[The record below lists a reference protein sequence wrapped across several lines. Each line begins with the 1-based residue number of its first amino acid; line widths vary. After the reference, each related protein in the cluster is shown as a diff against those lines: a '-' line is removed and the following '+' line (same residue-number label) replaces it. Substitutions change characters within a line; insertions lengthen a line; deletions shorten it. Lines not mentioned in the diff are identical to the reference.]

1 MKALLES
8 LIPYAVL
15 GVVTALIGVAGGW
28 WIMDARLDRCQVDG
42 LKAQAQIEALRAAN
56 ADLHKAVTDQS
67 AATIRLAEDG
77 KARQQKAEAALDA
90 ILRAQTATRT
100 TIAALGA
107 RIQAPGAS
115 ALDCT
120 LAAAEVRAS
129 IR

>member
-1 MKALLES
+1 MILAPLF
-8 LIPYAVL
+8 PYIAAGCGLAGL
-15 GVVTALIGVAGGW
+15 GGGW
-28 WIMDARLDRCQVDG
+28 WIMDARLDRCKTARAN
-42 LKAQAQIEALRAAN
+42 LEAQIIALRAAN

-77 KARQQKAEAALDA
+77 KARQQKEA

-100 TIAALGA
+100 TIASLGA

-115 ALDCT
+115 ALDCAVAT
-120 LAAAEVRAS
+120 AEVRAS

>member
-1 MKALLES
+1 MIAGLV
-8 LIPYAVL
+8 PYIAA
-15 GVVTALIGVAGGW
+15 GCLIGGIAGGV
-28 WIMDARLDRCQVDG
+28 WIMEARLDRCKAARESLDAQIVS
-42 LKAQAQIEALRAAN
+42 LKAAN
-56 ADLHKAVTDQS
+56 SDLHKAVTDQS

-77 KARQQKAEAALDA
+77 KARQQKAEAALEA

>member
-1 MKALLES
+1 MIAGLV
-8 LIPYAVL
+8 PYIAAGCVL
-15 GVVTALIGVAGGW
+15 GGLAGGF
-28 WIMDARLDRCQVDG
+28 WIMDARLDRCKAARESLDAQIVS
-42 LKAQAQIEALRAAN
+42 LKAAN
-56 ADLHKAVTDQS
+56 SDLHKAVTDQS

-77 KARQQKAEAALDA
+77 KARQQKAEAALEA

-100 TIAALGA
+100 TIASLGA

>member
-1 MKALLES
+1 MILAPLF
-8 LIPYAVL
+8 PYIAAGCVL
-15 GVVTALIGVAGGW
+15 AGLGGGW
-28 WIMDARLDRCQVDG
+28 WIMDARLDRCKTARANLD
-42 LKAQAQIEALRAAN
+42 AQIVALRAAN

-77 KARQQKAEAALDA
+77 KARQQKAEAALEA

-100 TIAALGA
+100 TIASLGA

-115 ALDCT
+115 ALDCAVAT
-120 LAAAEVRAS
+120 AEVRAS

>member
-1 MKALLES
+1 MILAP
-8 LIPYAVL
+8 LIPYMASGLVAV
-15 GVVTALIGVAGGW
+15 GVGILGGW
-28 WIMDARLDRCQVDG
+28 YVMDARLDRCKVGRLQD
-42 LKAQAQIEALRAAN
+42 AAQIGSLRAAN

-100 TIAALGA
+100 TIASLGA

-115 ALDCT
+115 ALDCAVAT
-120 LAAAEVRAS
+120 AEVRAS